1 MSCVLELCAFTEGD
15 LLNIDMVFGH
25 ELCACREGDKLT
37 IEYELWTEVVHIER
51 GTNLPWTMSCG
62 QEL

>member
-25 ELCACREGDKLT
+25 ELCACREGDKFT
-37 IEYELWTEVVHIER
+37 IAYQLWTGVVSMKR
-51 GTNLPWTMSCG
+51 GGETYHRI
-62 QEL
+62 